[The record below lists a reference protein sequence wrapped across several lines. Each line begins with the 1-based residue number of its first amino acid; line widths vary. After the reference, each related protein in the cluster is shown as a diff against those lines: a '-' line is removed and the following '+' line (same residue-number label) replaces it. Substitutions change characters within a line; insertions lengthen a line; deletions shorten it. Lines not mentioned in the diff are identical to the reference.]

1 VIVVALLC
9 AATSVLAP
17 AADAREL
24 FQAIAPPHAILAAAF
39 RPDELGAP
47 TTVSFQVRISSE
59 LESVPSP
66 VSSVELSYPTD
77 LGLATSGLGLESCN
91 PAALLF
97 EGDASCPADSKMG
110 QGSALVEVPFG
121 PETVSERIALGIYA
135 APSNDGYL
143 HLAIL
148 ARGKFPV
155 LAQIVLAG
163 VMRPGRLQITVPP
176 IVSLPG
182 APYASIADLRATLGG
197 RLTYFERV
205 RGRLVAYR
213 PKGIGLPGSC
223 PSGGWRLGAS
233 FSFIDGTGSDAA
245 TAIPCPDRH

>member
-1 VIVVALLC
+1 M
-9 AATSVLAP
+9 
-17 AADAREL
+17 
-24 FQAIAPPHAILAAAF
+24 
-39 RPDELGAP
+39 
-47 TTVSFQVRISSE
+47 
-59 LESVPSP
+59 
-66 VSSVELSYPTD
+66 SSVELSYPTD

-91 PAALLF
+91 AAALVT
-97 EGDASCPADSKMG
+97 EGEASCPANSKMG

-121 PETVSERIALGIYA
+121 PETVRERIALSIYA

-163 VMRPGRLQITVPP
+163 VLRPGRLQIVVPP

-182 APYASIADLRATLGG
+182 APYASIADLQATIGG
-197 RLTYFERV
+197 ALTYFERIH
-205 RGRLVAYR
+205 GHTIAYR

-223 PSGGWRLGAS
+223 PAGGWKLGAS
-233 FSFIDGTGSDAA
+233 FSFIDGQGSEAA
-245 TAIPCPDRH
+245 TVIPCPAKHSRKASI